1 VVQTKAFNRAR
12 TATILLLV
20 SLFLSLGQTLPLQAQ
35 ADATS
40 TALPETTQCGH
51 VSLQAMI
58 DAAAPG
64 DTLVIP
70 AGTYHAPLLIDKPL
84 TLEGQAWP
92 VIQGD
97 GSGDVILIE
106 APDVTVRGF
115 VVRGTGIS
123 LDREDAGI
131 RSTGANTVLENNRVE
146 DALFGIYLQQAAD
159 SVVRGNTI
167 RGMDL
172 PISRR
177 GDGLKVFYS
186 PRTLIEANVMRDT
199 RDAILWY
206 SSYSIVRDNDF
217 ANGRYGLHMMQSDHH
232 LIEHNIFRDNSVGIY
247 VMYGNVFEMR
257 QNLLDSNRGPSGYG
271 IGLKEASDVLLEG
284 NRIVN
289 NRAGVYSDASPLQPE
304 TTVTYRNNLFA
315 YNEIG
320 LELLANTQRNRF
332 QDNIMLDNGEQV
344 NVAGGGDL
352 MRNEW
357 AVDGRGNYWSDYAG
371 FDANGDAIGD
381 LPYTSKSLFDSLL
394 GARPE
399 LRLFQLSPASDALD
413 LAAKAFPLFAPQAR
427 MSDPAP
433 LTQPPA
439 LPPAPGMEAPP
450 VAANLGVALAMILLA
465 CGVLAAG
472 LRLDRRLPRILP
484 RNSAAATATLSD

>member
-1 VVQTKAFNRAR
+1 MLLAFSAFALPLRAAASEGVTPQ
-12 TATILLLV
+12 TAT
-20 SLFLSLGQTLPLQAQ
+20 A
-35 ADATS
+35 
-40 TALPETTQCGH
+40 TTQCGH

-64 DTLVIP
+64 DTVIVP
-70 AGTYHAPLLIDKPL
+70 AGTWTAPILIDKPL

-97 GSGDVILIE
+97 GSGDVIRIQS
-106 APDVTVRGF
+106 PDVTVRGF
-115 VVRGTGIS
+115 VVRGSGVS

-131 RSTGANTVLENNRVE
+131 RAMGANTVIENNRIE
-146 DALFGIYLQQAAD
+146 DALFGIYLEQAAD

-167 RGMDL
+167 HGMDL

-199 RDAILWY
+199 RDALLWY
-206 SSYSIVRDNDF
+206 SPYSIVRGNDF
-217 ANGRYGLHMMQSDHH
+217 ATGRYGLHMMQSDHH
-232 LIEHNIFRDNSVGIY
+232 VIEENIFRNNSVGVYI
-247 VMYGNVFEMR
+247 MYGSGFELR
-257 QNLLDSNRGPSGYG
+257 RNLFTGNRGPSGYG
-271 IGLKEASDVLLEG
+271 IGLKEASDVLVEG

-289 NRAGVYSDASPLQPE
+289 NRAGVYSDASPLQPDS
-304 TTVTYRNNLFA
+304 TVTYRNNLFA

-320 LELLANTQRNRF
+320 LEMLPNTQRNRIYE
-332 QDNIMLDNGEQV
+332 NILLDNGVQV
-344 NVAGGGDL
+344 NVAGGGNL
-352 MRNEW
+352 LRNDW

-371 FDANGDAIGD
+371 FDADGDAIGD
-381 LPYTSKSLFDSLL
+381 LPYTSKSLFDSLT

-413 LAAKAFPLFAPQAR
+413 LAAKAFPIFAPQPR
-427 MSDPAP
+427 LSDPAP

-439 LPPAPGMEAPP
+439 LPPAPGLDAPP
-450 VAANLGVALAMILLA
+450 VAANFALAVGMIALA
-465 CGVLAAG
+465 LGILAAA
-472 LRLDRRLPRILP
+472 LRRGQRPRRPV
-484 RNSAAATATLSD
+484 SAAAQSADQP